1 MTTFLDDLAN
11 WQRVALVIAVAVG
24 AHLLV
29 YVIRLSATRAMTSAV
44 ASHISKSRTIIS
56 LVTSV
61 LVFALYFGAGGFAL
75 SELGVSLKTYFASAS
90 IIGLAVAF
98 GSQGLVQ
105 DVVSGITVV
114 FTDLFDIGDV
124 VEISG
129 QVGVVEKFGMRFTV
143 LRSPMGAE
151 VFVPNRSITNVIAY
165 PRGYVR
171 CLVDV
176 VLPPDGPGQEEVG
189 ATARRLTDAAVEQFP
204 GILRAPPEI
213 TGPHTTRAG
222 STYLRIKFR
231 IWPGRGAPIEG
242 AFRQGL
248 LQAIRQFDPG
258 YADWMVAV
266 NYEVENYVPR
276 GRRRNRRVLSE
287 LP

>member
-1 MTTFLDDLAN
+1 MTAFLADLAN
-11 WQRVALVIAVAVG
+11 WQRVALVGAVALG

-29 YVIRLSATRAMTSAV
+29 YLIRLSATRAMTSAV
-44 ASHISKSRTIIS
+44 AAHISKSRTIIS

-61 LVFALYFGAGGFAL
+61 LIFALYFGAGGFAL

-105 DVVSGITVV
+105 DVVSGMTVV

-143 LRSPMGAE
+143 LRNPMGAE

-176 VLPPDGPGQEEVG
+176 VLPDEAAEK
-189 ATARRLTDAAVEQFP
+189 AEDTTRRMTDAAVEQFP
-204 GILRAPPEI
+204 GILRAPAEI
-213 TGPHTTRAG
+213 TGPHTNAAG
-222 STYLRIKFR
+222 NSYLRIKFR

-242 AFRQGL
+242 AFRQGMI
-248 LQAIRQFDPG
+248 QAIRQLDPD
-258 YADWMVAV
+258 YADWMVTV
-266 NYEVENYVPR
+266 NYEVETYAPR
-276 GRRRNRRVLSE
+276 QRRRTRRKFLRK
-287 LP
+287 

>member
-1 MTTFLDDLAN
+1 MTSFLADLAN
-11 WQRVALVIAVAVG
+11 WQRVALVVAVAVG

-44 ASHISKSRTIIS
+44 AAHISKSRTIIS

-61 LVFALYFGAGGFAL
+61 LIFALYFGAGGFAL

-105 DVVSGITVV
+105 DVVSGMTVV

-143 LRSPMGAE
+143 LRNPMGAE
-151 VFVPNRSITNVIAY
+151 VFVPNRSITNVIGY

-176 VLPPDGPGQEEVG
+176 VLPDE
-189 ATARRLTDAAVEQFP
+189 ATNRAEAEDIARRMTDAAVEQFP

-213 TGPHTTRAG
+213 TGPHTTKAG
-222 STYLRIKFR
+222 NSYLRIKFR

-242 AFRQGL
+242 AFRQGMI
-248 LQAIRQFDPG
+248 QAIRQFDPG

-266 NYEVENYVPR
+266 NYEVETYAPR
-276 GRRRNRRVLSE
+276 ARPRKRRRLFK
-287 LP
+287 

>member
-1 MTTFLDDLAN
+1 MTDLLADLAN
-11 WQRVALVIAVAVG
+11 WQRVALVVTVAVG
-24 AHLLV
+24 AHVLV
-29 YVIRLSATRAMTSAV
+29 YLIRLSATRAMTSAV
-44 ASHISKSRTIIS
+44 AAHISKSRTIIS

-61 LVFALYFGAGGFAL
+61 LIFALYFGAGGFAL

-105 DVVSGITVV
+105 DVVSGMTVV

-143 LRSPMGAE
+143 LRNPMGAE
-151 VFVPNRSITNVIAY
+151 VFVPNRSITNVIGY

-176 VLPPDGPGQEEVG
+176 VLPAE
-189 ATARRLTDAAVEQFP
+189 ATNRAETENITRRMTDAAVEQFP

-213 TGPHTTRAG
+213 TGPHTTAAG
-222 STYLRIKFR
+222 GTYLRIKFR

-248 LQAIRQFDPG
+248 LQAIRQFDSG
-258 YADWMVAV
+258 YADWMVSV
-266 NYEVENYVPR
+266 NYEVEEYAPR
-276 GRRRNRRVLSE
+276 ARRRRRSFLR
-287 LP
+287 